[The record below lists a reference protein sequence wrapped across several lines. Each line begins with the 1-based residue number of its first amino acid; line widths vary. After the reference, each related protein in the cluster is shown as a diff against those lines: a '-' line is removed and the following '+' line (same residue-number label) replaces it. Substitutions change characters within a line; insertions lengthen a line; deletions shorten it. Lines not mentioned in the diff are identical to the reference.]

1 MEIISLKNLTI
12 DNHRIEYEFQCPK
25 RFIKYLKSDECKI
38 ILEYPNCDLSKIPQ
52 GVLMV
57 PFVGNILIVSMLM
70 DISIEVPVL
79 DKTFYES
86 LPQIKRAFQKMYSYL
101 NFNFNVKVD
110 KLEDCRYDISPN
122 KSLFF
127 TGGLDATS
135 ALINTYKEKP
145 ILINIWGGD
154 TNTKDLDSHNH
165 LENYLKQ
172 ITSAL
177 DLQYQFIK
185 SNCREMYNEPKVSKF
200 LATRIAP
207 WNNHGWWAS
216 IAHIL
221 SMTTLLAPL
230 VYEKRIGTHYIG
242 SSYTKSSNTFD
253 ANNNILLESIKFSS
267 CNLKGVDGD
276 LTRIDKA
283 KKIIEFSKKNEVP
296 LELNVCWYKTK
307 GQNCSHCEKCYR
319 TILELIVNRG
329 DPNQFGFTINDQT
342 YEDICL
348 FLKNNYVNK
357 EFWKSIIN
365 TFKIDKEY
373 WQMNPQIKWILNVN
387 INSPRVLLRKIYFT
401 TKRMLSVK

>member
-283 KKIIEFSKKNEVP
+283 KKIIEFSKK
-296 LELNVCWYKTK
+296 K
-307 GQNCSHCEKCYR
+307 
-319 TILELIVNRG
+319 
-329 DPNQFGFTINDQT
+329 
-342 YEDICL
+342 
-348 FLKNNYVNK
+348 
-357 EFWKSIIN
+357 
-365 TFKIDKEY
+365 
-373 WQMNPQIKWILNVN
+373 
-387 INSPRVLLRKIYFT
+387 
-401 TKRMLSVK
+401 